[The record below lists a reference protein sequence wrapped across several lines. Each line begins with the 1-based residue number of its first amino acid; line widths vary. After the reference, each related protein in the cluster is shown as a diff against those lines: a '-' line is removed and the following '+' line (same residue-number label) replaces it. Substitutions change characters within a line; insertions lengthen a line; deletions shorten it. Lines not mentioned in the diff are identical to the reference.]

1 MKILIIGG
9 AGFLGFHLV
18 TYLEKIGHKVK
29 VFDKSKGH
37 FKNSKKKIILG
48 DINDYK
54 KLRSVIRNQDVVYN
68 LAAISDIGDSI
79 TNPIGTTKSNIL
91 ANVFILDLCVKFKI
105 KKFIFASTIYVHS
118 NQGSFYRVSKQSSE
132 LFVEEY
138 NKRYG
143 LNYSIIRF
151 GSVFGPKASKKNG
164 LTRIINTAIKKNKIY
179 YNGTKRAVRRF
190 IYVKDAARGSAE
202 VLKKKYN
209 NKNLLI
215 TGDNSIKI
223 SKVLHEV
230 AKIFKI
236 KKKAIYGNQRDK
248 GHYDVNPYSYVPK
261 KDVKLKIKSTIS
273 LKHGILEIIKEIKKK
288 NK

>member
-1 MKILIIGG
+1 ML
-9 AGFLGFHLV
+9 F
-18 TYLEKIGHKVK
+18 
-29 VFDKSKGH
+29 
-37 FKNSKKKIILG
+37 IILRQYQ
-48 DINDYK
+48 I
-54 KLRSVIRNQDVVYN
+54 LVI
-68 LAAISDIGDSI
+68 SI

-164 LTRIINTAIKKNKIY
+164 LTRIINTAIKKIK
-179 YNGTKRAVRRF
+179 F
-190 IYVKDAARGSAE
+190 IIMVLKGQLEDSFTLKMLRGSAE

-209 NKNLLI
+209 NKNLLL

-236 KKKAIYGNQRDK
+236 KKRAIYGNQRDK

-261 KDVKLKIKSTIS
+261 KML
-273 LKHGILEIIKEIKKK
+273 
-288 NK
+288 N

>member
-1 MKILIIGG
+1 MFNANQKNNSDKKALYYTNNYNELSNAIDKILVNQEFDFDEFIFKTYSKENINKKSSRTYKINMKILIIGG

-68 LAAISDIGDSI
+68 LAAISDIGDLI

-179 YNGTKRAVRRF
+179 YNGTKRAIRRF

-202 VLKKKYN
+202 VLKKN
-209 NKNLLI
+209 I
-215 TGDNSIKI
+215 II
-223 SKVLHEV
+223 R
-230 AKIFKI
+230 
-236 KKKAIYGNQRDK
+236 IY
-248 GHYDVNPYSYVPK
+248 Y
-261 KDVKLKIKSTIS
+261 
-273 LKHGILEIIKEIKKK
+273 
-288 NK
+288 